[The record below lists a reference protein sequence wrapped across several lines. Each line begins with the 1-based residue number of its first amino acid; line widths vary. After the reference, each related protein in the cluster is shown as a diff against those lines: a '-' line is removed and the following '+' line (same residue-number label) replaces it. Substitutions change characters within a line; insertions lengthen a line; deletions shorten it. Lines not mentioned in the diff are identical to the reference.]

1 MEKTSLTDLADTL
14 VADARTASSGRVSHT
29 LHGGQESVMRQ
40 TLLALAAGRE
50 LGEHHG
56 PPEATLQVLQGRVR
70 LVAGEESLDLGAG
83 EHALIPAER
92 HSLHADEDAVV
103 LLTTGLHEGR

>member
-14 VADARTASSGRVSHT
+14 MADARDASSGRVSYT
-29 LHGGQESVMRQ
+29 LHGGQEHVMRQ

-56 PPEATLQVLQGRVR
+56 PPEATLQVLRGRVR
-70 LVAGEESLDLGAG
+70 LVVGEDSLGLGAG
-83 EHALIPAER
+83 DHVLIPPER
-92 HSLHADEDAVV
+92 HSVHADEDAVV

>member
-1 MEKTSLTDLADTL
+1 MEKTSLTELAETM
-14 VADARTASSGRVSHT
+14 VADARASSSGRASHT
-29 LHGGQESVMRQ
+29 LHGGQEHVMRQ

-70 LVAGEESLDLGAG
+70 LVAGADSVELAAG
-83 EHALIPAER
+83 DHALLPAER